1 MNDLIFLITLYLFSY
16 REEFISIIFYVIPIL
31 KLPVIIIFTI
41 ILIRYL
47 TIILESRPIQQ
58 TRINQRT
65 NNIVSV
71 EPSIII
77 LDESGNFRGITR
89 KDNRI
94 QNRIR
99 PVPLT

>member
-1 MNDLIFLITLYLFSY
+1 MNDLIFLITLYIFSY
-16 REEFISIIFYVIPIL
+16 REEIISLIFYIISIL

-41 ILIRYL
+41 ILFRYL
-47 TIILESRPIQQ
+47 IILESRPIQQ
-58 TRINQRT
+58 QRTNQRT
-65 NNIVSV
+65 NNTVNV

-77 LDESGNFRGITR
+77 LDESGNFQGITR
-89 KDNRI
+89 KYNRI

>member
-16 REEFISIIFYVIPIL
+16 REEIISLIFYVISIL

-41 ILIRYL
+41 ILFRYL

-58 TRINQRT
+58 PRINQRT
-65 NNIVSV
+65 NNIMSV

-77 LDESGNFRGITR
+77 LDESGNFQGITR
-89 KDNRI
+89 KYNRI